1 MGMFCPKCGAEYIE
15 GIYLCAD
22 CQEPLIAEDPP
33 KNKKDYIKFVTVYE
47 TGDANLILFIKSI
60 FESENIIYYLKN
72 EAVQDLF
79 GAGRLGAGYNV
90 LAGPVEVQVDV
101 RCVEKAKELLAQIEK
116 GEFEILEDFPEEKEL
131 KNYE

>member
-1 MGMFCPKCGAEYIE
+1 M
-15 GIYLCAD
+15 
-22 CQEPLIAEDPP
+22 
-33 KNKKDYIKFVTVYE
+33 
-47 TGDANLILFIKSI
+47 
-60 FESENIIYYLKN
+60 
-72 EAVQDLF
+72 QDLF

-90 LAGPVEVQVDV
+90 LAGPVEVQVDA